1 MSNACYIPM
10 PTSYAR
16 SRRRLGGSN
25 EEAKPCDTQC
35 LFCNHLNTCQGL
47 IFFFFQSRECFQKIL
62 EINPQLQTQVKGE
75 TVPADVLRLNSAFP
89 YAPVQAAFVPSPH
102 SATKPQPRHAH
113 TTKSS
118 MLAGCRATLP
128 LFSNSSL
135 CPSFFLHSPPY
146 IFIGNNVLEATRWF
160 KVLGLNC
167 TLVLELSLLKTSLKV
182 FNVLYLSMSPPL
194 KRLLFGNVD
203 VRVLFCF
210 VFCFS
215 SWFARLLASSRSSGE
230 S

>member
-1 MSNACYIPM
+1 
-10 PTSYAR
+10 
-16 SRRRLGGSN
+16 
-25 EEAKPCDTQC
+25 
-35 LFCNHLNTCQGL
+35 
-47 IFFFFQSRECFQKIL
+47 
-62 EINPQLQTQVKGE
+62 
-75 TVPADVLRLNSAFP
+75 
-89 YAPVQAAFVPSPH
+89 
-102 SATKPQPRHAH
+102 
-113 TTKSS
+113 

-167 TLVLELSLLKTSLKV
+167 TLVLELSLLKTSLKF

-210 VFCFS
+210 VFCFF

-230 S
+230 SWPPREGSPWLAGFRKEHSRHNQKSPGDSFQAWSEPLVLCRRHWNPDWNDERL